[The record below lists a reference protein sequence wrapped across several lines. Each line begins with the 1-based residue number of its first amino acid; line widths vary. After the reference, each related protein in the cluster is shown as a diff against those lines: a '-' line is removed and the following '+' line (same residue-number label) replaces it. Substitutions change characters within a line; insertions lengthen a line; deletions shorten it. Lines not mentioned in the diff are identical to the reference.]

1 MKIYPKEK
9 KVYILYVYG
18 PHYIMKTRYNYL
30 HYIKRLIKDSRNNL
44 LTLQI
49 KYR

>member
-9 KVYILYVYG
+9 KIYILYVYG
-18 PHYIMKTRYNYL
+18 PYYIMNDRFNYRS
-30 HYIKRLIKDSRNNL
+30 YIQRLIFDSRNNL

-49 KYR
+49 KNR